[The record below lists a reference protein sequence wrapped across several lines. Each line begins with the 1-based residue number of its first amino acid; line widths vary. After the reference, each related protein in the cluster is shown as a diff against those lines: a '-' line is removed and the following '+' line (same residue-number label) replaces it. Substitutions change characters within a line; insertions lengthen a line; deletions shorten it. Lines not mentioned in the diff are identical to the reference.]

1 MSVSPVS
8 VIADLGWLMVV
19 APRNSISFSV
29 MVRDRCITPNFQS
42 IFSSSSDFFDI
53 A

>member
-1 MSVSPVS
+1 MSPVS
-8 VIADLGWLMVV
+8 VIAGLGELLAVD
-19 APRNSISFSV
+19 PRNSISFSV

-42 IFSSSSDFFDI
+42 KFSSFSDFFDI